1 MKLKK
6 ILLSLVAIAL
16 FATGMIS
23 CNGGSQEEIAT
34 LQSQYDSIMK
44 AYNQKKADFEDLQNV
59 DEQKA
64 AEIRTKDSIINVQA
78 SQIRN
83 GFSGGNGGGVSN
95 RKLKNQIAELQKR
108 CDELSDE
115 IEALK
120 AENRR
125 LREENEKMQSDLET
139 ANGTISS
146 QNSEISELN
155 QKLVAAR
162 TLLINDLTA
171 NPEKKK
177 CGKSNKFKTTN
188 KATAVER
195 INISGKILPNTVVDP
210 GTKTFYARIAK
221 GNNLITNLGDE
232 PKSFDMDGVDMLY
245 TCEQDVEF
253 YGQGRNFSMIWRKSK
268 ATNLDP
274 GVYTVTVYNDGNEVG
289 KANFTLK

>member
-6 ILLSLVAIAL
+6 ILLSLVAMAL

-64 AEIRTKDSIINVQA
+64 AEIRTKDSIINVQ
-78 SQIRN
+78 SNQIRN
-83 GFSGGNGGGVSN
+83 SINGGNGGGN
-95 RKLKNQIAELQKR
+95 AKLKRQIAELQKR

-139 ANGTISS
+139 ANGTISN
-146 QNSEISELN
+146 QNNEISELN

-188 KATAVER
+188 KANAVER

-210 GTKTFYARIAK
+210 GTKTFYARITK
-221 GNNLITNLGDE
+221 GNNLVTNLGDE
-232 PKSFDMDGVDMLY
+232 PKAFDMGGVDMLY

-268 ATNLDP
+268 ATNLDS

>member
-1 MKLKK
+1 M
-6 ILLSLVAIAL
+6 AF

-78 SQIRN
+78 SQIRSGFN
-83 GFSGGNGGGVSN
+83 GNGNGGGN
-95 RKLKNQIAELQKR
+95 AKLKRQIAELQKR

-188 KATAVER
+188 KATSVER

-210 GTKTFYARIAK
+210 GTKTFYARITK

-232 PKSFDMDGVDMLY
+232 PKAFDMDGVDMLY

>member
-6 ILLSLVAIAL
+6 ILLSLVAMAL

-23 CNGGSQEEIAT
+23 CNGGSQQEMAA

-83 GFSGGNGGGVSN
+83 GFSGNGGGGN
-95 RKLKNQIAELQKR
+95 AKLKRQIAELQKK
-108 CDELSDE
+108 CDDLSEE

-125 LREENEKMQSDLET
+125 LREENEKAQEDLAT
-139 ANGTISS
+139 ANENISRLS
-146 QNSEISELN
+146 NDNAELN

-162 TLLINDLTA
+162 TLLISDLKA
-171 NPEKKK
+171 GAEKKK
-177 CGKSNKFKTTN
+177 CGKSNKY
-188 KATAVER
+188 KATIMAKSVER
-195 INISGKILPNTVVDP
+195 ISITGKLMPNNVVDP

-221 GNNLITNLGDE
+221 GNNLVTNLGDE
-232 PKSFDMDGVDMLY
+232 SKAFDMGGVDMLY
-245 TCEQDVEF
+245 TCEQDIEF
-253 YGQGRNFSMIWRKSK
+253 YGQERNFSMIWRKSN
-268 ATNLDP
+268 ATKLEP
-274 GVYTVTVYNDGNEVG
+274 GTYTVTIYNDGAEVG
-289 KANFTLK
+289 KTNFTLN